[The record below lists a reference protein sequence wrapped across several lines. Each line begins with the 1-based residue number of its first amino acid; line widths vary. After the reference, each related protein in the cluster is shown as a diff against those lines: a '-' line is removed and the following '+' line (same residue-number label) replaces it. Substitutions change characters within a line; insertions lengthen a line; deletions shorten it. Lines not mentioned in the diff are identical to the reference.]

1 MFTVAEFMSTDLKT
15 LGPDNSLAE
24 ARALMIE
31 RRIRHLP
38 IVADGKLLGIVSH
51 RDVLAAADSQLLDE
65 AEAHRDKERFVA
77 LSELMT
83 RDPLTIDERDS
94 LRAAA
99 LLMQRHKLGCLPV
112 VRDGVLRGIVTDS
125 DFVSIAIDLLEQME
139 VSEESQVEE
148 SY

>member
-1 MFTVAEFMSTDLKT
+1 MSTDLKT

-83 RDPLTIDERDS
+83 RDPMTIDERDS

-125 DFVSIAIDLLEQME
+125 DFVAIAIDLLEQME